1 MRGCYMYKKL
11 FLLLLIALIPLFP
24 QTLYA
29 NEYET
34 PSGIPLS
41 EVEDYVDDYVS
52 DYIGK
57 TTAGASIVIVKNNE
71 IVLSKEYGFGDIENQ
86 VKIDSGTSIF
96 EWGSI
101 SKLFVWVSVMQ
112 LVEQGKI
119 NLDEDIRNYLPN
131 GFIKHL
137 KYDDPITMLDLMN
150 HTAGFEERI
159 FDLGYANANQLKPL
173 DVGLQ
178 IAEPNQIYRPG
189 EVVAYS
195 NYSTSLAAYIVQL
208 ITDQDFNEYVEE
220 HIFQR
225 LGFSDS
231 TAYLLSESNEQII
244 KNKVNGYEL
253 VDKGKFERSTEY
265 YMSLYPSGAINGT
278 AQDLAKFSNALMPQ
292 SQNKNVLFENE
303 DTLKK
308 LLSQSHSAN
317 EHAPGI
323 AHGFWEYDGTYK
335 GFTHGGNT
343 NSFSSNFHIVP
354 EENFSVIILTNQASE
369 LDISYGL
376 VKELVGEKEQHTVSS
391 SHLPSSKSLEGKYIS
406 ARRIESGFLNLYAYL
421 VPLTVTSINEKEI
434 EVSLAGATA
443 VYTQT
448 YPDVYK
454 MKNGH
459 PLFIPTSVLYF
470 SNDDGDIKQV
480 HTSISDY
487 LPMDKSPYWLTI
499 NAILAVYCFLFF
511 ILSPFVLIISNILSR
526 KRKKQ
531 SLKIRKW
538 IYLLNFAGAAFV
550 LNVSLLII
558 RMLRNIDRAYT
569 EVLPHIVT
577 NYILTIISS
586 ISIAFFLIN
595 IKQDKTTKFQFYLYL
610 LTIIS
615 IILLISL
622 LITWQF
628 YS

>member
-1 MRGCYMYKKL
+1 MYKRF
-11 FLLLLIALIPLFP
+11 FLLILISVTLFFP
-24 QTLYA
+24 KTLYA

-41 EVEDYVDDYVS
+41 EVEDYVDGYVS

-57 TTAGASIVIVKNNE
+57 TAAGASIVITKNNE
-71 IVLSKEYGFGDIENQ
+71 IVLSKGYGFADVENQ

-119 NLDEDIRNYLPN
+119 KLDEDIKNYLPN
-131 GFIKHL
+131 GFLKHL
-137 KYDDPITMLDLMN
+137 QYDDPITMLDLMN

-208 ITDQDFNEYVEE
+208 ITGQDFNKYVEE

-231 TAYLLSESNEQII
+231 TAYLSSESNKQLI

-253 VDKGKFERSTEY
+253 VDIGKFERSTEY
-265 YMSLYPSGAINGT
+265 YMSMYPSGAINGT
-278 AQDLAKFSNALMPQ
+278 AEDLAKFSDALMPQ
-292 SQNKNVLFENE
+292 SHNKNALFENE

-308 LLSQSHSAN
+308 LLSQSYSAN

-323 AHGFWEYDGTYK
+323 AHGFWEYDGMYK

-369 LDISYGL
+369 VDISYGL
-376 VKELVGEKEQHTVSS
+376 VKELVGEKEQHNVSTPP
-391 SHLPSSKSLEGKYIS
+391 LPNSKSLEGKYIS
-406 ARRIESGFLNLYAYL
+406 ARKMESGFLNLYNYL
-421 VPLTVTSINEKEI
+421 LPLTVQSINENEI

-470 SNDDGDIKQV
+470 SNDDGDIKQI

-487 LPMDKSPYWLTI
+487 LPTDKSSYWLSM

-531 SLKIRKW
+531 SLKTKKW
-538 IYLLNFAGAAFV
+538 IYLLHFAGTAFV
-550 LNVSLLII
+550 FNVSLLII

-577 NYILTIISS
+577 NYILTFISIIS
-586 ISIAFFLIN
+586 IVFFLIN
-595 IKQDKTTKFQFYLYL
+595 IKKDKTTKFQFYLYL

-615 IILLISL
+615 IVLLISL
-622 LITWQF
+622 LLIWQF